1 MTIMTYW
8 YMYVVH
14 EGKNI
19 QTDMIIAIFGFQ
31 PTSVN
36 MTSKPFHRKR
46 DKLSMNQFVHHYQ
59 NVNAVLLFAYLFWN
73 LKINLLLLI
82 PSKKVVIYCPV
93 ECFFI
98 LFFMLWFLC
107 IIFSRN
113 TVRKLGFCSLRLVN
127 MFVNLTLWEPMS
139 T

>member
-1 MTIMTYW
+1 
-8 YMYVVH
+8 MYVVH

-82 PSKKVVIYCPV
+82 PSKKVVIY
-93 ECFFI
+93 
-98 LFFMLWFLC
+98 
-107 IIFSRN
+107 
-113 TVRKLGFCSLRLVN
+113 
-127 MFVNLTLWEPMS
+127 
-139 T
+139 